1 MTQGLYEQLGVGLNA
16 NADDL
21 LTAYNHRATRIVER
35 KNAISRK
42 GGDYSKLDIDRDQ
55 LDTAYN
61 ILSNP
66 KRRRLYDAMLA
77 MTEGDL
83 NTSPERIWDTMQGA
97 FATPKRRAAME
108 LLNQLTK
115 LNIPTLAKVPQ
126 PSNNPSAAVN
136 TNTTGTES
144 GIDSAPFSFISH
156 TAPVNESNLPTQEP
170 TKSQP
175 QEEAVVVPNL
185 RVLTDPPTADPVSDP
200 DIIAVKD
207 ITRDTAVED
216 PATPVGNEI
225 PSIDPRSALEQYG
238 ATGALLKV
246 LREASGLSLEEVSQQ
261 TSIKKDHI
269 SNLEVE
275 AVSEL
280 PHKIYVYGYS
290 KNYAELYGL
299 DGETFATAY
308 TARIYK

>member
-21 LTAYNHRATRIVER
+21 ITAYNHRATRIVER

-42 GGDYSKLDIDRDQ
+42 GGDFSKLDIDRDQ

-61 ILSNP
+61 ILSDP
-66 KRRRLYDAMLA
+66 KRRRLYDAMLT
-77 MTEGDL
+77 MTEGDW
-83 NTSPERIWDTMQGA
+83 NTSPDRIWKTMQGA

-115 LNIPTLAKVPQ
+115 LNIPTLAQAPQ
-126 PSNNPSAAVN
+126 PSNHPSAAQDID
-136 TNTTGTES
+136 TTGTES

-156 TAPVNESNLPTQEP
+156 TAPLNESSLPTQEP
-170 TKSQP
+170 AEDETP
-175 QEEAVVVPNL
+175 EEVFPSL
-185 RVLTDPPTADPVSDP
+185 RVLTDPPTAKPVSDP
-200 DIIAVKD
+200 DIISVKD
-207 ITRDTAVED
+207 ITRNTTVED
-216 PATPVGNEI
+216 PTDHAVESAA
-225 PSIDPRSALEQYG
+225 SIDPRSALAQFG
-238 ATGALLKV
+238 ATGELLKV
-246 LREASGLSLEEVSQQ
+246 MREASGLTLEDVSQQ
-261 TSIKKDHI
+261 TNIKREHI
-269 SNLEVE
+269 LNLEIE

-299 DGETFATAY
+299 DGEQFATAY
-308 TARIYK
+308 TVRIYK